1 MPAAPDFPQ
10 PADRAPIKRALLSVS
25 DKTGLVDAAKALS
38 EMGVELVST
47 GGTRAAIAAAGL
59 PVKDISELTGFPEMM
74 DGRVKTL
81 HPVVHGGLLGV
92 RDAPEHKKAMAEHG
106 IGGIDLVYVN
116 LYPFEQT
123 VAAGGDFETCVE
135 NIDIGGPAMIR
146 SAAKNHGYVAVCTE
160 IADLLE
166 ILEEL
171 RDGGATSLALRKS
184 LAARAYARTAA
195 YDAAISTWFAAA
207 LGEEAPKRKSIAG
220 ELVQTM
226 RYGENPHQS
235 ASFYRFADPR
245 PGVATA
251 KQLQGKELS
260 YNNINDTDAAFELI
274 AEFDPARG
282 PACAIIKHANP
293 CGVATGK
300 TMVEAY
306 ERALACDPTSAFGG
320 IIALNGKLDAPT
332 AEEILKLLTEVVI
345 APEADEDAIALFRKK
360 KNVRLLTTGGLPDP
374 LARGTTFKSV
384 SGGFLVQSRDDA
396 RLTAADLKVVTK
408 RAPTDE
414 EVRDMLFA
422 FTIAKHVK
430 SNAIV
435 YAREGQTLGVGAGQM
450 NRKDSARI
458 AALRAAD
465 FGLDLKGSACAS
477 EAFFPFP
484 DGLIQAADAG
494 CTAVIQPGGSI
505 GDQKVIEAAD
515 ERGVAMVFTGVRVF
529 RH

>member
-1 MPAAPDFPQ
+1 VPAAPDFP
-10 PADRAPIKRALLSVS
+10 PAPDRAPIKRALISVS
-25 DKTGLVDAAKALS
+25 DKTGLVDAARVLAGL
-38 EMGVELVST
+38 GVELVST
-47 GGTRAAIAAAGL
+47 GGTRKAIAEAGL
-59 PVKDISELTGFPEMM
+59 PVKDIADLTGFPEMM

-81 HPVVHGGLLGV
+81 HPIVHGGLLGV
-92 RDAPEHKKAMAEHG
+92 RDAPDHARAMSEHG

-123 VAAGGDFETCVE
+123 VAGGADYATAVE

-160 IADLLE
+160 IADLQEVLA
-166 ILEEL
+166 EL
-171 RDGGATSLALRKS
+171 QADGATSLDLRKR

-195 YDAAISTWFAAA
+195 YDAAISAWFADA
-207 LGEEAPKRKSIAG
+207 LGEPWPKRRAFAG

-226 RYGENPHQS
+226 RYGENPHQD
-235 ASFYRFADPR
+235 AAFYRFGSPR
-245 PGVATA
+245 VGVATA
-251 KQLQGKELS
+251 RQLQGKELS

-274 AEFDPARG
+274 AEFDPKAG

-293 CGVATGK
+293 CGVATGE

-320 IIALNGKLDAPT
+320 IIALNGRLDAAT
-332 AEEILKLLTEVVI
+332 ATEILKLLTEVVI
-345 APEADEDAIALFRKK
+345 APEADDDAVKLFARK

-374 LARGTTFKSV
+374 LAAGLTFRSV
-384 SGGFLVQSRDDA
+384 AGGFLVQGRDDA
-396 RLTAADLKVVTK
+396 RLTPADLQVVTK

-435 YAREGQTLGVGAGQM
+435 YARAGQTLGVGAGQM

-458 AALRAAD
+458 AALRAED
-465 FGLDLKGSACAS
+465 FGLDLRGSACAS

-505 GDQKVIEAAD
+505 GDKAVIEAAD
-515 ERGVAMVFTGVRVF
+515 ERGLAMVFTGVRVF

>member
-1 MPAAPDFPQ
+1 MPAAPDFP
-10 PADRAPIKRALLSVS
+10 PAPDKVTVRRALISVS
-25 DKTGLVDAAKALS
+25 DKTGLIEAAQQLAAL
-38 EMGVELVST
+38 GVELVST
-47 GGTRAAIAAAGL
+47 GGTRKAIADAGL
-59 PVKDISELTGFPEMM
+59 PVKDVADLTGFPEMM

-92 RDAPEHKKAMAEHG
+92 RDAPAHKAAMDEHG
-106 IGGIDLVYVN
+106 IGAIDLVYVN

-123 VAAGGDFETCVE
+123 MASGADYETCVE

-146 SAAKNHGYVAVCTE
+146 SAAKNHGYVAVCTDP
-160 IADLLE
+160 ADMAEVLA
-166 ILEEL
+166 EL
-171 RDGGATSLALRKS
+171 ADGGATSLSLRKT
-184 LAARAYARTAA
+184 LAARAYGRTAA
-195 YDAAISTWFAAA
+195 YDAAISTWFAGA
-207 LGEEAPKRKSIAG
+207 LGETAPKRLAFAG

-235 ASFYRFADPR
+235 AAFYRFPDPR
-245 PGVATA
+245 TGVATA

-274 AEFDPARG
+274 AEFDPAGG

-293 CGVATGK
+293 CGVATGASLA
-300 TMVEAY
+300 EAY
-306 ERALACDPTSAFGG
+306 DRALACDPTSAFGG
-320 IIALNGKLDAPT
+320 IVALNSKLDAAT
-332 AEEILKLLTEVVI
+332 AAKILEIFTEVVI
-345 APEADEDAIALFRKK
+345 APDADDDAVALFAKK

-374 LARGTTFKSV
+374 TLAGPVFKSV
-384 SGGFLVQSRDDA
+384 AGGFLTQSRDVT
-396 RLTAADLKVVTK
+396 RLTPADLTVVTK
-408 RAPTDE
+408 RAPTE
-414 EVRDMLFA
+414 AEIRDMLFA

-435 YAREGQTLGVGAGQM
+435 YAKAGQTLGVGAGQM

-465 FGLDLKGSACAS
+465 FGLDLTGSACAS

-505 GDQKVIEAAD
+505 GDAKVIEAAD
-515 ERGVAMVFTGVRVF
+515 ERGLAMVFTGVRVF

>member
-1 MPAAPDFPQ
+1 MPAAPDFP
-10 PADRAPIKRALLSVS
+10 PAPDRAPLKRALISVS
-25 DKTGLVDAAKALS
+25 DKTGLVDAARRLADL
-38 EMGVELVST
+38 GVELVST
-47 GGTRAAIAAAGL
+47 GGTRKAIAEAGL
-59 PVKDISELTGFPEMM
+59 PVKDISDLTGFPEMM

-81 HPVVHGGLLGV
+81 HPIVHGGLLGV
-92 RDAPEHKKAMAEHG
+92 RDSADHAKAMADHA

-116 LYPFEQT
+116 LYPFEST
-123 VAAGGDFETCVE
+123 VAAGADYATAVE

-160 IADLLE
+160 IADVQEVLA
-166 ILEEL
+166 EL
-171 RDGGATSLALRKS
+171 QEAGTTSLDLRKR

-195 YDAAISTWFAAA
+195 YDAAIAAWFAEA
-207 LGEEAPKRKSIAG
+207 LGDEAPKRRAFAG

-226 RYGENPHQS
+226 RYGENPHQK
-235 ASFYRFADPR
+235 AAFYRFADPR
-245 PGVATA
+245 TGVATA
-251 KQLQGKELS
+251 KQLQGKALS

-274 AEFDPARG
+274 AEFDPAAG

-293 CGVATGK
+293 CGVATGA

-320 IIALNGKLDAPT
+320 IVALNQRLDAAT
-332 AEEILKLLTEVVI
+332 ATEILKLLTEVVI
-345 APEADEDAIALFRKK
+345 APEADADAVALFASK

-374 LARGTTFKSV
+374 LAPGLTFKSV
-384 SGGFLVQSRDDA
+384 AGGFLVQGRDDA
-396 RLTAADLKVVTK
+396 RLTPADLKVVTK

-435 YAREGQTLGVGAGQM
+435 YARAGQTLGVGAGQM

-465 FGLDLKGSACAS
+465 FGLDLTGSACAS

-505 GDQKVIEAAD
+505 GDQKVIDAAD
-515 ERGVAMVFTGVRVF
+515 ERGLAMVFTGVRVF